1 MKNKLRKII
10 IENSK
15 YLYTVTDKYHS
26 ETETNTLTLKVF
38 LEGYKQSPLI
48 VDFLTSDHYY
58 MGQVLKSGISL
69 ENKKTNSTD
78 IVNINQPGL
87 IRQLILQGIK
97 NGWTGTTQI
106 DRQNGLSYLVELG
119 YESALDLL
127 VSKSS
132 ASKN

>member
-10 IENSK
+10 IDNSK

-26 ETETNTLTLKVF
+26 EMESNTLTLKVF
-38 LEGYKQSPLI
+38 LEGYKQCPLI
-48 VDFLTSDHYY
+48 VDFLTADHYY
-58 MGQVLKSGISL
+58 MGQVLKSGIAL
-69 ENKKTNSTD
+69 ENKKTNSTA

-87 IRQLILQGIK
+87 IRQLILQGMK

-119 YESALDLL
+119 YEAALDLM
-127 VSKSS
+127 VSKSLI
-132 ASKN
+132 